1 MQKLGFPT
9 MRSLDHLKSLTGSV
23 SGTAKTFSFSSRQPT
38 DSISSGSFTNL
49 KITAEKLVKEQA
61 SVKTDLDMAN
71 NKLKKSMEHIRAL
84 EEKLQNAFNENA
96 KLKVKQKEDE
106 KLWNGL
112 ESKFSSTKAL
122 CDQLS
127 ETLKQLASQ
136 VHDAEKDK
144 ELFEGKLSA
153 NANVLDDLNQ
163 LMNGLSLKLDTA
175 EETIKKR
182 EKEFEDLKIEKE
194 EMDKFYRDEQC
205 RTTNLIDEKD
215 AMIKNFETTVA
226 ANRLIAE
233 SLNSKLSDVKLELK
247 LKEDH
252 INHLL
257 TLRDNL
263 EKEKSDVQLLKEDLA
278 KRLDTS
284 FLEIK
289 NLEALIH
296 VFSSLLVEV
305 DKQSLTV
312 LDKFDQL
319 NYLYNSCFKLVQE
332 ERDLASKH
340 AKRQYD
346 QLNDKFLLI
355 SSEKNA
361 LQLGNQDLNNK
372 VIELQKVQESIM
384 AQLSEEGN
392 IARERIQNLESE
404 AESLVSKKIESEKL
418 ISTLELQVETLSES
432 SRSSENKLQELLLK
446 FSALENENK
455 DNTEKL
461 QAEMQKKVDEIDIL
475 QKEGEKREEHISL
488 LEKQVEQLRNIIEE
502 KERLILQYKERET
515 KLEEQFTENQ
525 VLLATAES
533 RLAEARKQYDVMLES
548 KQLELSRHLKELSQ
562 RNDQAINDI
571 QKKYEAE
578 KLEIINMEKEKV
590 ENITGEL
597 EAKCDKTVAEC
608 KEESRQYLMR
618 VQEEHASL
626 VSRIQQDYD
635 RKELSLKANHSEE
648 LKRSQLQAEGELKE
662 RMTTLRKEYE
672 AQMDTLRCQLEDEC
686 RKLQDELDLQ
696 KSREDQQRALL
707 QLQWRVMGDKL
718 QEDQEVN
725 SKKDYSVSSIHIKNS
740 AGAKRSQHTLVRPDN
755 EEKDSSYL
763 RATQTP
769 VSKMLKKV
777 ENPTAGSVL
786 SIPKHH
792 KKASNSVT
800 HHEYE
805 VETSNGRT
813 ITKRRKTKS
822 TVMFE
827 DPRKRKKMNTPKVNT
842 PRNLIKGVKDGSH
855 LPPPNL
861 GDLFREGS
869 LDPYADDPYAFD

>member
-226 ANRLIAE
+226 ANRLTAE

-340 AKRQYD
+340 ALRQYD

-432 SRSSENKLQELLLK
+432 SRSSENKL
-446 FSALENENK
+446 
-455 DNTEKL
+455 
-461 QAEMQKKVDEIDIL
+461 
-475 QKEGEKREEHISL
+475 
-488 LEKQVEQLRNIIEE
+488 
-502 KERLILQYKERET
+502 
-515 KLEEQFTENQ
+515 NQ

-662 RMTTLRKEYE
+662 
-672 AQMDTLRCQLEDEC
+672 LEDEC

-792 KKASNSVT
+792 KKVT

-842 PRNLIKGVKDGSH
+842 PRNLIKGVKEGSH